1 MEINNIHAKTSIAV
15 AQESQLGGSANDA
28 TAHANELKPL
38 LDGGLKVTVAER
50 NVLDDLQRVENAEEP
65 TRADELSE
73 LVRKAFDY
81 APPAMPDF
89 V

>member
-1 MEINNIHAKTSIAV
+1 MEINTIFGKNPIAAAQEAQPGAV
-15 AQESQLGGSANDA
+15 ATDA
-28 TAHANELKPL
+28 TTRASELKPL

-50 NVLDDLQRVENAEEP
+50 NVIDDLQRVENAEEP

-73 LVRKAFDY
+73 FVRKAFDF
-81 APPAMPDF
+81 APPEMPNF